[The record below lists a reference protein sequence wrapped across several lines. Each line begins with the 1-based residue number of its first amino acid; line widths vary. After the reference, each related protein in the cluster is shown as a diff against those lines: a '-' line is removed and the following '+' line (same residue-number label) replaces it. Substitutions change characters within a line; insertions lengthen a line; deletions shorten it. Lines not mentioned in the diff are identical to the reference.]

1 MLEIAVFPELTFRKL
16 AAKDWQRAKLAAK
29 AGLAAREV
37 GGKGSARV
45 GGNAGT
51 RYQVCCKKL
60 RKLVGPIFF
69 EFLSSE
75 KDCRV
80 SQGLP

>member
-51 RYQVCCKKL
+51 RSAAKVKKISRSNFL
-60 RKLVGPIFF
+60 RVLV
-69 EFLSSE
+69 L
-75 KDCRV
+75 
-80 SQGLP
+80 